1 MTQSRKL
8 KEMSWTLFEEYK
20 KHTNLVI
27 IPVGAIE
34 VYGPHLP
41 LGSDSL
47 LADQLAKL
55 VAERVGAIIGPTV
68 EAGDSNVLNDFPGT
82 ITIRPE
88 SLKAYLG
95 DIVHSLLTWGFT
107 RILFINGHA
116 GNVPIINQIVHQL
129 RGQHSDVQAAQID
142 CWRFIKAQ
150 DHGISETGKLANGHA
165 GEIGTSVLLHL
176 HPELVHQDK
185 IADEVPD
192 YEDAYPEI
200 VKYGRLSSISKSG
213 VVGSPSFATV
223 EKGELLVQHSVD
235 RIVQFLHDVWDI
247 KPL

>member
-8 KEMSWTLFEEYK
+8 REISWTVFEEYK
-20 KHTNLVI
+20 KQTELVI

-41 LGSDSL
+41 LGSDGL
-47 LADQLAKL
+47 LADRLAEL
-55 VAERVGAIIGPTV
+55 VAERVGAVIGPTV

-95 DIVHSLLTWGFT
+95 DIVHSVITWGFK

-116 GNVPIINQIVHQL
+116 GNVPVINQIVHQL
-129 RGQHSDVQAAQID
+129 REQHGDVQAAQID

-150 DHGISETGKLANGHA
+150 DHGISESGKWANGHA
-165 GEIGTSVLLHL
+165 AEIGTSVLLHL
-176 HPELVHQDK
+176 HPELVNQDK
-185 IADEVPD
+185 IADEVPS
-192 YEDAYPEI
+192 YEDSFPEI

-213 VVGSPSFATV
+213 VVGSPSLATV
-223 EKGELLVQHSVD
+223 EKGEALVQQSVD
-235 RIVQFLHDVWDI
+235 RIVQFLHEVWDI
-247 KPL
+247 KS